1 MCIIM
6 EADNMY
12 EISDE
17 LLTAY
22 IEGSTTPEETM
33 RVVEALKHDA
43 SLRETLSII
52 EQVEFE
58 ESAGEFVPMARM
70 AAASEGNLCDIK
82 CEKRILKDFADTDL
96 DSLTLEAEENSW
108 MKDEGMPLHNIG
120 RLLEKNGMS
129 VARKYDSD
137 YEEIADHLS
146 HRYKVIAVVDYGIL
160 TKGEEDGVFHAV
172 VCLSVMEG
180 LIRLYDPAIEK
191 DKEYLAEDFKAA
203 WKASRNYMVYASTE
217 GLIYE
222 PHPIDV
228 DDVLLDDDL
237 LELMEAIAE
246 NTHEVW
252 AKERQK
258 EGWTYGPERNDELKQ
273 NPDMV
278 PYSDLPESEKEYD
291 RKTAYTALRLAK
303 KLGFKVSREK

>member
-1 MCIIM
+1 
-6 EADNMY
+6 MY

-22 IEGSTTPEETM
+22 IEGTATPEEMM
-33 RVVEALKHDA
+33 RVVEALKYDA
-43 SLRETLSII
+43 ALRETLSII
-52 EQVEFE
+52 EKVDFE
-58 ESAGEFVPMARM
+58 ESAGEFVPMERM

-82 CEKRILKDFADTDL
+82 CERRILKDFAGTDL
-96 DSLTLEAEENSW
+96 GSLANEAEDNRW
-108 MKDEGMPLHNIG
+108 IKAEGVPLHNIG

-129 VARKYDSD
+129 VSRKYDSG
-137 YEEIADHLS
+137 YEEIADSLS
-146 HRYKVIAVVDYGIL
+146 RRYKVIAVVDYGML
-160 TKGEEDGVFHAV
+160 TEGESDGVFHAV
-172 VCLSVMEG
+172 VCLSVIEG

-191 DKEYLAEDFKAA
+191 DKEYLEDNFKAA
-203 WKASRNYMVYASTE
+203 WKASRCYMVCASTE
-217 GLIYE
+217 GLKYE

-258 EGWTYGPERNDELKQ
+258 EGWTYGKERNDALKQ

-278 PYSDLPESEKEYD
+278 PYSDLTESEKEYD

-303 KLGFKVSREK
+303 KLGFKVSREKK